1 MLNGGL
7 KAVKDI
13 KQSSKQGENQDR
25 NYPRQLI
32 FRISRTIENINGH
45 SDTDD
50 AQNRIDIDKRKG
62 RRSEKRLEM
71 PKEEPP
77 SPRAG

>member
-13 KQSSKQGENQDR
+13 KQSSKQGENQYR

-50 AQNRIDIDKRKG
+50 AQNRIDLDKVIR
-62 RRSEKRLEM
+62 
-71 PKEEPP
+71 
-77 SPRAG
+77 

>member
-50 AQNRIDIDKRKG
+50 AQNRIDR
-62 RRSEKRLEM
+62 
-71 PKEEPP
+71 
-77 SPRAG
+77 